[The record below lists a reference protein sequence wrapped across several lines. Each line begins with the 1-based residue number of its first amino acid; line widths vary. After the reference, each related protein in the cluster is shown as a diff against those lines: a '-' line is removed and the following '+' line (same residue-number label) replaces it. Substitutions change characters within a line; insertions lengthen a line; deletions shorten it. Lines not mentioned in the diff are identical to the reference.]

1 MVAIGDIDLGSDS
14 TAANRVR
21 KQVIYIFEGR
31 DNAHPSNAG
40 NFSSPM
46 PITTELKQ
54 TVVLRLE
61 IGIENIVTL

>member
-1 MVAIGDIDLGSDS
+1 MVAIGDVDLGSDS

-31 DNAHPSNAG
+31 DNSHPSSAG

-46 PITTELKQ
+46 PISTELKQ
-54 TVVLRLE
+54 TIVLRLE
-61 IGIENIVTL
+61 LGIY